1 MRRLLVLNAL
11 IFAVLAAA
19 AALAYYSFSAT
30 SEQTSRERE
39 RTLMQDLAEEKVANF
54 EFLISSSDT
63 KLMERIELDK
73 LIEPDFIK
81 GAIGPA
87 VASVYVLEDC
97 DPGDGCEMKFV
108 TGGHNVTSARTDAES
123 NAYRNWFMARVLAP
137 APEGQGLAERLKRLK
152 LNTRDHLILN
162 VGLVAKQTNAPPKP
176 YLLSFM
182 KRASNGR
189 TFYVIVEDDTNTIT
203 QVLFPQFFVQ
213 SAKRLYQ
220 VVDETGLV
228 RSGDPFVYQA
238 DDTLVERKFVDTF
251 DGWALRVAQ
260 RETTDVSAEQ
270 RKRFINSLL
279 IGGAVGVIVIGL
291 VALAFAVRRERRLND
306 LKSEFISNV
315 SHELKTPLS
324 IISMFGEMLALGR
337 TKSPEQAHEY
347 AEIIW
352 RESVRLGRLIDNV
365 LDFAK
370 MERGMDVYEFAEDVD
385 VIETVA
391 RAVELSGRR
400 VAAAEMT
407 MTSILP
413 EEMSPA
419 RLDANA
425 VTLAVMNLIDN
436 AVKYAADGKKIEVS
450 LRQEGDVIM
459 LAVRDWGPGIDP
471 EEQHRIFERFYRAK
485 SIRLKPI
492 RGSGIGLALVQHIA
506 RAHGGEVT
514 VTSKPNE
521 GSTFSILLPID
532 GKT

>member
-19 AALAYYSFSAT
+19 AALAYYGFSAT

-39 RTLMQDLAEEKVANF
+39 RTLMQDLAEEKVANL
-54 EFLISSSDT
+54 EYLVSTSDT
-63 KLMERIELDK
+63 KLMERIELGRLTDS
-73 LIEPDFIK
+73 EFVK
-81 GAIGPA
+81 GLRDAIGTA
-87 VASVYVLEDC
+87 IASVYVLD
-97 DPGDGCEMKFV
+97 DQMQFV
-108 TGGHNVTSARTDAES
+108 PGGHITVGRNEVEG
-123 NAYRNWFMARVLAP
+123 NAYRDWFMSKVLP
-137 APEGQGLAERLKRLK
+137 PLPQGQGLTERLTQAKPNVRG
-152 LNTRDHLILN
+152 HLSLN
-162 VGLVAKQTNAPPKP
+162 VGLNVESTVVPKP
-176 YLLSFM
+176 YLLSYM
-182 KRASNGR
+182 KRSSGGH
-189 TFYVIVEDDTNTIT
+189 TFYVVVEDDTNYLT

-213 SAKRLYQ
+213 SSKRLYQ

-238 DDTLVERKFVDTF
+238 DDTLVERKFVDTL

-260 RETTDVSAEQ
+260 RETTDVTAEQ
-270 RKRFINSLL
+270 RKRFINSIV
-279 IGGAVGVIVIGL
+279 IGGAVGIIVIGL
-291 VALAFAVRRERRLND
+291 VALVFAIRRERRLND

-370 MERGMDVYEFAEDVD
+370 MERGMDVYEFGDDVD

-407 MTSILP
+407 MTTILP

-425 VTLAVMNLIDN
+425 VTLAVMNLVDN
-436 AVKYAADGKKIEVS
+436 AVKYAVDGKKIEVT
-450 LRQEGDVIM
+450 LRQDGNVIV
-459 LAVRDWGPGIDP
+459 LAVRDWGSGIDP

-521 GSTFSILLPID
+521 GSTFSMLLPID
-532 GKT
+532 GKK

>member
-1 MRRLLVLNAL
+1 L

-19 AALAYYSFSAT
+19 AALAYYGYSAT
-30 SEQTSRERE
+30 SEQTSRDRE
-39 RTLMQDLAEEKVANF
+39 RTLMQDLAEEKVANL
-54 EFLISSSDT
+54 EFLLTTADES
-63 KLMERIELDK
+63 LMKRVELDK
-73 LIEPDFIK
+73 LTDEQFIN
-81 GAIGPA
+81 GLRDASGSAI
-87 VASVYVLEDC
+87 ASVYVLD
-97 DPGDGCEMKFV
+97 DKLQLVP
-108 TGGHNVTSARTDAES
+108 GGHIGRKGAAGT
-123 NAYRNWFMARVLAP
+123 AYLEWFMSRVLP
-137 APEGQGLAERLKRLK
+137 PQPEGQDLAGK
-152 LNTRDHLILN
+152 LARVEPNVRKHLYLN
-162 VGLVAKQTNAPPKP
+162 VGFGSGNTTPKP
-176 YLLSFM
+176 YLLSYM
-182 KRASNGR
+182 KRSSAGR
-189 TFYVIVEDDTNTIT
+189 TYYVIVEDDTNYVT

-213 SAKRLYQ
+213 SSKRLYQ

-260 RETTDVSAEQ
+260 RDTPDVAAEQ
-270 RKRFINSLL
+270 RKRFINSVV
-279 IGGAVGVIVIGL
+279 IGGAVGIIVIGL
-291 VALAFAVRRERRLND
+291 IALVFAIRRERRLND

-324 IISMFGEMLALGR
+324 IISMFGEMLANGR

-370 MERGMDVYEFAEDVD
+370 MERGMDVYEFGEDVD

-407 MTSILP
+407 MTSVLP
-413 EEMSPA
+413 EELPLA

-425 VTLAVMNLIDN
+425 FTLAVMNLIDN

-450 LRQEGDVIM
+450 LRQEDDKTIV

-532 GKT
+532 GKK

>member
-1 MRRLLVLNAL
+1 VRRLLVLNAL

-19 AALAYYSFSAT
+19 AALAYYGFSAT
-30 SEQTSRERE
+30 SEQSSRDRE
-39 RTLMQDLAEEKVANF
+39 RTLMQDLADEKVANL
-54 EFLISSSDT
+54 ESLITTADES
-63 KLMERIELDK
+63 LMKRIELDK
-73 LIEPDFIK
+73 LDDEQFIK
-81 GAIGPA
+81 GLREASGAAI
-87 VASVYVLEDC
+87 ASVYVLDEHFQ
-97 DPGDGCEMKFV
+97 FV
-108 TGGHNVTSARTDAES
+108 PGGHFGRKEPEGT
-123 NAYRNWFMARVLAP
+123 AYRDWFTARVLPPQPQGA
-137 APEGQGLAERLKRLK
+137 GLADRLARLESNVRK
-152 LNTRDHLILN
+152 HLYLN
-162 VGLVAKQTNAPPKP
+162 VGLTNGQETTTPKP
-176 YLLSFM
+176 YLLSYM
-182 KRASNGR
+182 KRSSGGR
-189 TFYVIVEDDTNTIT
+189 TFYVIIEDDTTYI
-203 QVLFPQFFVQ
+203 QFALFPQFFVA
-213 SAKRLYQ
+213 SSKRLYQ
-220 VVDETGLV
+220 VVDETGMT
-228 RSGDPFVYQA
+228 RGGEPFVSEK
-238 DDTLVERKFVDTF
+238 DESLVERKFYETF

-260 RETTDVSAEQ
+260 RDTPDVAAEQ

-279 IGGAVGVIVIGL
+279 IGGAVAVILIGL

-370 MERGMDVYEFAEDVD
+370 MERGMDVYEFSEDVD

-407 MTSILP
+407 MTSVLP
-413 EEMSPA
+413 EDMPPA

-425 VTLAVMNLIDN
+425 FTLAVMNLIDN
-436 AVKYAADGKKIEVS
+436 AVKYAVDGKKIEVS
-450 LRQEGDVIM
+450 LRLDGSIIV

-514 VTSKPNE
+514 VSSKPNE

-532 GKT
+532 GKK

>member
-19 AALAYYSFSAT
+19 AALAYYGYSAT
-30 SEQTSRERE
+30 SEQTSRDRE
-39 RTLMQDLAEEKVANF
+39 RTLMQDLADEKVANL
-54 EFLISSSDT
+54 ESLIANYDDL
-63 KLMERIELDK
+63 LMKRIELDK
-73 LIEPDFIK
+73 LTDEQFIK
-81 GAIGPA
+81 SLRDANGAAI
-87 VASVYVLEDC
+87 ASVYVLD
-97 DPGDGCEMKFV
+97 DQLQFV
-108 TGGHNVTSARTDAES
+108 PGGHHGRKEPEG
-123 NAYRNWFMARVLAP
+123 NAYRDWFIARVLP
-137 APEGQGLAERLKRLK
+137 PPPGGQGLAERL
-152 LNTRDHLILN
+152 TRAKPNVREHLYLN
-162 VGLVAKQTNAPPKP
+162 VGLADHETTTPKP
-176 YLLSFM
+176 YLISYM
-182 KRASNGR
+182 KRTSGGR
-189 TFYVIVEDDTNTIT
+189 TFYVIVEDDTTYI
-203 QVLFPQFFVQ
+203 QFALFPQFFAA
-213 SAKRLYQ
+213 SSKRLYQ
-220 VVDETGLV
+220 VVDETGMT
-228 RSGDPFVYQA
+228 RGGEPFVSEK
-238 DDTLVERKFVDTF
+238 DDTLVERKFYETF

-260 RETTDVSAEQ
+260 RDTPDLAAEQ
-270 RKRFINSLL
+270 RKRFINSVV
-279 IGGAVGVIVIGL
+279 IGGAVGIIVIGL
-291 VALAFAVRRERRLND
+291 IALVFAIRRERRLND

-370 MERGMDVYEFAEDVD
+370 MERGMDVYEFGEDVD

-391 RAVELSGRR
+391 RAIELSSRR

-407 MTSILP
+407 MTSVLP

-425 VTLAVMNLIDN
+425 FTLAVMNLIDN

-450 LRQEGDVIM
+450 LRQDGNVIV

-532 GKT
+532 GKN